1 MAKSDLA
8 KFCAEY
14 LKQHPEASRA
24 LDAIADDHQFATAMA
39 EAGAKAGFSFTQQEV
54 EELLP
59 APAELSDDQLT
70 TIVGGTKKTDAAKD
84 RAFRTTFL
92 VIKMNDIIVTTDAPD
107 LGSR

>member
-70 TIVGGTKKTDAAKD
+70 TIVGGTKKSAEESK
-84 RAFRTTFL
+84 RFRHEFL
-92 VIKMNDIIVTTDAPD
+92 VVKMSDVIIT
-107 LGSR
+107 R